1 MRSERSELN
10 MISENKDELWD
21 VYTADRQMAG
31 KTHRRG
37 DILPTGEYHIV
48 VHVCIL
54 NSKNELLIQRRQP
67 FKHGWPNMW
76 DLSASGSALAGEISS
91 EAAEREA
98 FEELGVKLDLFGT
111 RPYFTVNFMNG
122 FGDFFVVK
130 QDIELSELKLQPEEV
145 REAKWVSKEEVLKMQ
160 DEGTMIPY
168 LFLDKIFEV
177 MDFYDV
183 RCNRVSRINIKF
195 ATRKNLESWMSFMEV
210 VRDNFPGLET
220 EEKFEGYCNTVIKNI
235 DRGSAICA
243 VEGNMVIGVL
253 LFSTKY
259 NMLCQMAVHPEF
271 RRRGIATKMIE
282 LMLTKLD
289 RSKDIVVE
297 TFRED
302 DEKGII
308 PRALYSSLG
317 FVPGK
322 LGEFEGYPL
331 QEFVLRGS
339 SEKDNMK

>member
-1 MRSERSELN
+1 
-10 MISENKDELWD
+10 MISENKEELWD
-21 VYTADRQMAG
+21 VYTSERQLIG

-37 DILPTGEYHIV
+37 DVLPTGEYHIA

-76 DLSASGSALAGEISS
+76 DLSASGSVLAGETSS

-98 FEELGVKLDLFGT
+98 YEELGVKLDLMGT
-111 RPYFTVNFMNG
+111 RPYFTVNFGNG
-122 FGDFFVVK
+122 FGDFFIVK
-130 QDIELSELKLQPEEV
+130 QDIELSELKLQAEEV
-145 REAKWVSKEEVLKMQ
+145 REAKWVSREEVLEMQ

-168 LFLDKIFEV
+168 LFLDKLFET
-177 MDFYDV
+177 MDFYDTK
-183 RCNRVSRINIKF
+183 CNRVSKLSVGF
-195 ATRKNLESWMSFMEV
+195 ATRKNLESWMSLMEV

-220 EEKFEGYCNTVIKNI
+220 EEKLEDYRKTVIKNI

-243 VEGNMVIGVL
+243 LEGNMVIGVL

-271 RRRGIATKMIE
+271 RRRKVATKMIE

-302 DEKGII
+302 DEKGVA
-308 PRALYSSLG
+308 PRALYASLG
-317 FVPGK
+317 FIPGK
-322 LGEFEGYPL
+322 PGESGGYPL
-331 QEFVLRGS
+331 QEFVLKGGMMH
-339 SEKDNMK
+339 E

>member
-1 MRSERSELN
+1 MV
-10 MISENKDELWD
+10 SENKDELWD
-21 VYTADRQMAG
+21 VYTAERQKRG

-37 DILPTGEYHIV
+37 DKLPTGEYHIV
-48 VHVCIL
+48 VHICIL

-76 DLSASGSALAGEISS
+76 DLSASGSVLAGETSS

-98 FEELGVKLDLFGT
+98 YEELGIKLDLIGS
-111 RPYFTVNFMNG
+111 RPYFTVNFVNG
-122 FGDFFVVK
+122 FGDFFIVR

-160 DEGTMIPY
+160 EEGTMIPY
-168 LFLDKIFEV
+168 LFLDKLFEV
-177 MDFYDV
+177 MDFYDTKNNRISEINV
-183 RCNRVSRINIKF
+183 RF
-195 ATRKNLESWMSFMEV
+195 AVRKNLESWMSLMEV

-220 EEKFEGYCNTVIKNI
+220 EEKLKGYRNTVIKNI

-253 LFSTKY
+253 LFSTKC

-271 RRRGIATKMIE
+271 RRRGVATQMIK

-289 RSKDIVVE
+289 RSRDIVVE
-297 TFRED
+297 TFREGD
-302 DEKGII
+302 KKGVA
-308 PRALYSSLG
+308 PRALYASLG

-322 LGEFEGYPL
+322 LGAFEGYPL
-331 QEFVLRGS
+331 QEFVLKGIG
-339 SEKDNMK
+339 EEV